1 MCLDATLI
9 YGHAHRVNDTFLIVI
24 IGLVLGG
31 IGLAALRS
39 TRRPSTE
46 DLRRERASGLLARLE
61 DMPTVQLHDLFVGL
75 ANSTTEQQD
84 WLEALLDE
92 LRDVPETDGYSPDAE

>member
-1 MCLDATLI
+1 MH
-9 YGHAHRVNDTFLIVI
+9 GHAHSVTGTFLIVI
-24 IGLVLGG
+24 AVVVLGG

-39 TRRPSTE
+39 SRGPSAE
-46 DLRRERASGLLARLE
+46 DLRLQRGSGLLARLE

-92 LRDVPETDGYSPDAE
+92 LRDVPETDEYSPDAE